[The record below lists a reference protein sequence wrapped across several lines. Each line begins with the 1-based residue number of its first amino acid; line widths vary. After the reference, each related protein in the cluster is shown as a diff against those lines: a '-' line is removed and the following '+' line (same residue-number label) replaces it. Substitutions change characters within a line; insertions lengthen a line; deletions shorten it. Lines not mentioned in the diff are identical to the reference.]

1 MNSTISIHWKPEMLL
16 FSDLHL
22 SKSTYETCMKVL
34 RRVHKEADARGCVV
48 GFLGDFFD
56 KVHSRGTL
64 PVNILNELMRFFET
78 EWHVPMIMIP
88 GNHDYFDAAETEHGL
103 TPFGYASK
111 HITIYNEPVVI
122 NRQLWVPW
130 RRNVSD
136 IKEILAQHRD
146 VDVIFG
152 HFDIVG
158 FKMSASRISTE
169 GVGVSSFPSTVPVY
183 SGHYHT
189 PQTHG
194 NIRYLGSPYQLTL
207 AEAEDKKALILLDEQ
222 FAVKETI
229 PIDIGKHQYKW
240 TANELLERNS
250 ELKEGD
256 VVSVMHSTGI
266 DQIVQNLKDKGVNVS
281 VKRELKEVKTR
292 IDDTHQMTPTKLLEE
307 YAKLNCIDLTS
318 NAYSSLVEKLVSLT
332 PAQKTT
338 LRNVKPI
345 SMVVKGFGP
354 FTGPVQIALEGQGF
368 TLISG
373 ECNESKTASNGAGKS
388 LITAGAWLWVCTGM
402 IDSRASLTFDKNVSI
417 VNEPV
422 GTASVEIR
430 GVVDNENWSIV
441 RTVNLKRKSRLT
453 FSINGIDRTR
463 STISGTQRAIASEL
477 FGLDASG
484 KGLYTWLV
492 HNSVWS
498 QQENT
503 NWLNSS
509 DISAKTEIRQIANVD
524 IWTELNAFAKLQ
536 LKNSNSELT
545 KSTIEKEHKKKLYDM
560 AIENHVRN
568 LRLASEWSTAQT
580 EKLTKDVDDIQ
591 RTTLAY
597 ERSLCAVGTPV
608 SVTNDT
614 QLRMKRRELIDAKV
628 VLAGMEKHSI
638 ELHGVLPNDWHLL
651 KETAVPPKSEK
662 SKIHKEHCQAAK
674 HARNAQLQESVK
686 EFEKFKKA
694 GVCHTCKRPFPK
706 DNGHHEHMRQLQT
719 NIEKCRMEY
728 EEARVL
734 YDMALQKWL
743 KDTTAETEYKKN
755 NEYIQ
760 KGKSLTKITESIQK
774 CKERI
779 ELLSNETAEMQIEF
793 DKARSKHAV
802 WERTHQLCGEL
813 KSSLDALK
821 TSHRMRTE
829 EQCPYNTSD
838 VNVRKCK
845 HEMDAYSL
853 NQLFDNCEKWKLISQ
868 WTGTSGIQTYALE
881 YTVKSLAQRTSMW
894 LQRFFKSDNVYL
906 EAYFDEKEKL
916 VRNIQCGT
924 LSGVLSGG
932 QFRRA
937 QLAAFMAWRDMSPY
951 DFPLLIMDEA
961 CTAMDIDGIQS
972 VQTTI
977 KDWCTE
983 DDNRTCFFISHEPE
997 QHRDT
1002 SIYTN
1007 HTRII
1012 QKRGRSVI
1020 SEEVPSAKRQRN
1032 F

>member
-1 MNSTISIHWKPEMLL
+1 MA
-16 FSDLHL
+16 
-22 SKSTYETCMKVL
+22 VL
-34 RRVHKEADARGCVV
+34 RRVHKEAMSLGCTV

-78 EWHVPMIMIP
+78 EWHVPMVMIP

-103 TPFGYASK
+103 TPFAYASK
-111 HITIYNEPVVI
+111 HITIYDNPIVV

-136 IKEILAQHRD
+136 IKDILEQHKD

-158 FKMSASRISTE
+158 FKMSASRISTD
-169 GVGVSSFPSTVPVY
+169 GVGASCFPSSVPVY

-189 PQTHG
+189 PQVHD

-207 AEAEDKKALILLDEQ
+207 AEAEDKKALVLLDQE

-229 PIDIGKHQYKW
+229 PIDIGKHQFKW
-240 TANELLERNS
+240 NANELFERHS
-250 ELKEGD
+250 ELREGD
-256 VVSVMHSTGI
+256 VVSVIHSNGI
-266 DQIVQNLKDKGVNVS
+266 DQIVQDLKDKGVNVS
-281 VKRELKEVKTR
+281 VKRELKEVTTR
-292 IDDTHQMTPTKLLEE
+292 ISDTHQMTPIKLLEE
-307 YAKLNCIDLTS
+307 YARLNSICLTD
-318 NAYSSLVEKLVSLT
+318 NAYSSLVQKLVSIA

-338 LRNVKPI
+338 LRNVRPI
-345 SMVVKGFGP
+345 SMVVNGFGP

-368 TLISG
+368 TLVSG
-373 ECNESKTASNGAGKS
+373 ECDDSKTASNGAGKS
-388 LITAGAWLWVCTGM
+388 LITAGAWLWACTGM
-402 IDSRASLTFDKNVSI
+402 IDNRASLTFDKNVSI
-417 VNEPV
+417 VNESV
-422 GTASVEIR
+422 GTASVEVR
-430 GVVDNENWSIV
+430 GVVDGENWSIT
-441 RTVNLKRKSRLT
+441 RSVNLKRKSRLT
-453 FSINGIDRTR
+453 FSINGVDRTR
-463 STISGTQRAIASEL
+463 STISGTQRALASEL
-477 FGLDASG
+477 FGNDTSG
-484 KGLYTWLV
+484 KGLYTWMV

-498 QQENT
+498 QQENI
-503 NWLNSS
+503 NWLNAS

-536 LKNSNSELT
+536 LKNSTSELT
-545 KSTIEKEHKKKLYDM
+545 KCTIEKEHKKKLYEM
-560 AIENHVRN
+560 AIQTHVRN
-568 LRLASEWSTAQT
+568 LRLATEWSTAQT
-580 EKLTKDVDDIQ
+580 GKLSKDSDDIH

-597 ERSLCAVGTPV
+597 ERALSTIGTPV
-608 SVTNDT
+608 SIHDDQ
-614 QLRMKRRELIDAKV
+614 QLRLKRRELLDEKV
-628 VLAGMEKHSI
+628 VHSSMKKHSI
-638 ELHGVLPNDWHLL
+638 ELQRTLPVDWHLL
-651 KETAVPPKSEK
+651 KDTTVPPKSEAAK
-662 SKIHKEHCQAAK
+662 LHKEHCHASK
-674 HARNAQLQESVK
+674 HARNAQLQNALK
-686 EFEKFKKA
+686 EIEKFKEA
-694 GVCHTCKRPFPK
+694 GICHTCKRLFSK
-706 DNGHHEHMRQLQT
+706 DQVRHDEHLRQLQT
-719 NIEKCRMEY
+719 NVEKCRVEC
-728 EEARVL
+728 EQSNRSF
-734 YDMALQKWL
+734 DMARQKWL
-743 KDTTAETEYKKN
+743 EDTAAEVEYKKN
-755 NEYIQ
+755 NENMQ
-760 KGKSLTKITESIQK
+760 KGRSLTNITNNIQLSEEKIS
-774 CKERI
+774 
-779 ELLSNETAEMQIEF
+779 LLSNETSELQQVV
-793 DKARSKHAV
+793 DKARSEYTI
-802 WERTHQLCGEL
+802 WERTKQLCDEL

-821 TSHRMRTE
+821 DSHRMRSE
-829 EQCPYNTSD
+829 ELCPYSTSD
-838 VNVRKCK
+838 ENVRHSKS
-845 HEMDAYSL
+845 ELDTYSL
-853 NQLFDNCEKWKLISQ
+853 EELFSNCEKWKLISQ

-881 YTVKSLAQRTSMW
+881 YTVKILAQRTSVW
-894 LQRFFKSDNVYL
+894 LQRFFKTDNVYL

-1020 SEEVPSAKRQRN
+1020 SEEVPSAKRQRKI
-1032 F
+1032 

>member
-1 MNSTISIHWKPEMLL
+1 
-16 FSDLHL
+16 
-22 SKSTYETCMKVL
+22 MKVL
-34 RRVHKEADARGCVV
+34 RRVHKEAYALGCTV

-64 PVNILNELMRFFET
+64 PVNILNELMRFFEK
-78 EWHVPMIMIP
+78 EWHVPMVMIP

-103 TPFGYASK
+103 TPFAYASK
-111 HITIYNEPVVI
+111 HITIYDEPVVI

-130 RRNVSD
+130 RRNISD

-189 PQTHG
+189 PQMHG

-256 VVSVMHSTGI
+256 VVSVTHSTGI

-281 VKRELKEVKTR
+281 VKRELKEVTTR

-388 LITAGAWLWVCTGM
+388 LITAGAWLWACTGM
-402 IDSRASLTFDKNVSI
+402 IDSRASLTFDKNISI

-422 GTASVEIR
+422 GTASVDIR
-430 GVVDNENWSIV
+430 GVVDNENWSII

-591 RTTLAY
+591 RASLAY
-597 ERSLCAVGTPV
+597 ERSLCTVGTPV
-608 SVTNDT
+608 SVANDT
-614 QLRMKRRELIDAKV
+614 QLQMKRRELIDAKV

-638 ELHGVLPNDWHLL
+638 ELHRVLPNDWHLL
-651 KETAVPPKSEK
+651 KETAVPSKSEK

-706 DNGHHEHMRQLQT
+706 NNGHHEHMRQLQT
-719 NIEKCRMEY
+719 SIEKCRMEY

-779 ELLSNETAEMQIEF
+779 VLLSKETAEMQIAV
-793 DKARSKHAV
+793 DKARSRHAV
-802 WERTHQLCGEL
+802 WERTNQLCGEL

-829 EQCPYNTSD
+829 EQCPYNTSN

>member
-1 MNSTISIHWKPEMLL
+1 MLL

-34 RRVHKEADARGCVV
+34 RRVHEEADTLGCTV

-64 PVNILNELMRFFET
+64 PVNILNELMRFFEK
-78 EWHVPMIMIP
+78 EWHVPMVMIP

-103 TPFGYASK
+103 TPFAYASK
-111 HITIYNEPVVI
+111 HITIYDEPVVI

-568 LRLASEWSTAQT
+568 LRLASEWSTVQT

-591 RTTLAY
+591 RATLAY
-597 ERSLCAVGTPV
+597 ERSLCTVGTPV
-608 SVTNDT
+608 SIANDT
-614 QLRMKRRELIDAKV
+614 QLRMKRRELIDTKV

-719 NIEKCRMEY
+719 NIEKCRREY

-1020 SEEVPSAKRQRN
+1020 SEEVPLAKRKRN
-1032 F
+1032 Y

>member
-1 MNSTISIHWKPEMLL
+1 
-16 FSDLHL
+16 
-22 SKSTYETCMKVL
+22 MKVL
-34 RRVHKEADARGCVV
+34 RRVHDEADTLGCTV

-64 PVNILNELMRFFET
+64 PVNILNELMRFFEK
-78 EWHVPMIMIP
+78 EWHVPMVMIP

-103 TPFGYASK
+103 TPFAYASK
-111 HITIYNEPVVI
+111 HITIYDEPVVI

-189 PQTHG
+189 PQMHD

-207 AEAEDKKALILLDEQ
+207 AEAEDKKALILLDKQ
-222 FAVKETI
+222 FAVKQTI

-256 VVSVMHSTGI
+256 VVSVIHSNGI

-281 VKRELKEVKTR
+281 VKRELKEVTTR

-307 YAKLNCIDLTS
+307 YAKLNRIDLTT
-318 NAYSSLVEKLVSLT
+318 NVYSSLVEKLVSLV

-345 SMVVKGFGP
+345 SMVVNGFGP

-388 LITAGAWLWVCTGM
+388 LITAGAWLWACTGM

-422 GTASVEIR
+422 GTASVEVR

>member
-1 MNSTISIHWKPEMLL
+1 
-16 FSDLHL
+16 
-22 SKSTYETCMKVL
+22 MKVL
-34 RRVHKEADARGCVV
+34 RRVHDEADTLGCTV

-64 PVNILNELMRFFET
+64 PVNILNELMRFFEK
-78 EWHVPMIMIP
+78 EWHVPMVMIP

-103 TPFGYASK
+103 TPFAYASK
-111 HITIYNEPVVI
+111 HITIYDEPVVI

-189 PQTHG
+189 PQMHD

-207 AEAEDKKALILLDEQ
+207 AEAEDKKALILLDKQ
-222 FAVKETI
+222 FAVKQTI

-256 VVSVMHSTGI
+256 VVSVIHSNGI
-266 DQIVQNLKDKGVNVS
+266 DQIIQNLKDKGVNVS
-281 VKRELKEVKTR
+281 VKRELKEVTTR

-307 YAKLNCIDLTS
+307 YAKLNRIDLTT
-318 NAYSSLVEKLVSLT
+318 NVYSSLVEKLVSLV

-345 SMVVKGFGP
+345 SMVVNGFGP

-388 LITAGAWLWVCTGM
+388 LITAGAWLWACTGM

-422 GTASVEIR
+422 GTASVEVR

>member
-1 MNSTISIHWKPEMLL
+1 
-16 FSDLHL
+16 
-22 SKSTYETCMKVL
+22 MKVL
-34 RRVHKEADARGCVV
+34 RRVHKEAVTLGCTV

-111 HITIYNEPVVI
+111 HITIYNDPVVI

-130 RRNVSD
+130 RRNVLN

-169 GVGVSSFPSTVPVY
+169 GVGVSCFPSTVPVY

-189 PQTHG
+189 PQMHD

-222 FAVKETI
+222 FAVKATI

-256 VVSVMHSTGI
+256 VVSVIHSNGI

-281 VKRELKEVKTR
+281 VKRELKEVTTR

-318 NAYSSLVEKLVSLT
+318 NVYSSLVKKLVSLT

-338 LRNVKPI
+338 LRNVRPI
-345 SMVVKGFGP
+345 SMVVNGFGP

-388 LITAGAWLWVCTGM
+388 LITAGAWLWACTGM

-422 GTASVEIR
+422 GTASVEVR

-524 IWTELNAFAKLQ
+524 IWIELNAFAKLQ

-545 KSTIEKEHKKKLYDM
+545 KSTIEKEHKKKLYNM

-580 EKLTKDVDDIQ
+580 EKLSKDVDDIQ

-597 ERSLCAVGTPV
+597 ERSLCTVGTPV
-608 SVTNDT
+608 SVANDT

-686 EFEKFKKA
+686 EFEKFKEA
-694 GVCHTCKRPFPK
+694 GVCHTCKRTFPK

-734 YDMALQKWL
+734 YGMALQKWL
-743 KDTTAETEYKKN
+743 EDTTAETEYKKN

-774 CKERI
+774 CKGRI
-779 ELLSNETAEMQIEF
+779 VLLSNETAEMQIEV
-793 DKARSKHAV
+793 DKARSRHAV

-821 TSHRMRTE
+821 ASHKIRTE
-829 EQCPYNTSD
+829 EQCPYNTSTSD

-894 LQRFFKSDNVYL
+894 LQRFFKSDNIYL
-906 EAYFDEKEKL
+906 EAYFDEKERL

-1002 SIYTN
+1002 SMYTN

-1032 F
+1032 S

>member
-1 MNSTISIHWKPEMLL
+1 
-16 FSDLHL
+16 
-22 SKSTYETCMKVL
+22 ETCMKVL
-34 RRVHKEADARGCVV
+34 RRVHKEADTLGCTV

-56 KVHSRGTL
+56 KVHSRGTI

-103 TPFGYASK
+103 TPFAYASK
-111 HITIYNEPVVI
+111 HITIYDKPVVI

-189 PQTHG
+189 PQMHD

-207 AEAEDKKALILLDEQ
+207 AEAEDKKALILLDKQ
-222 FAVKETI
+222 FAVKQTI

-256 VVSVMHSTGI
+256 VVSVIHSNGI
-266 DQIVQNLKDKGVNVS
+266 DQIIQNLKDKGVNVS
-281 VKRELKEVKTR
+281 VKRELKEVTTR

-307 YAKLNCIDLTS
+307 YAKLNRIDLTT
-318 NAYSSLVEKLVSLT
+318 NVYSSLVEKLVSLV

-345 SMVVKGFGP
+345 SMVVNGFGP

-388 LITAGAWLWVCTGM
+388 LITAGAWLWACTGM

-422 GTASVEIR
+422 GTASVEVR

-524 IWTELNAFAKLQ
+524 IWIELNAFAKLQ

-545 KSTIEKEHKKKLYDM
+545 KSTIEKEHKKKLYNM

-580 EKLTKDVDDIQ
+580 EKLSKDVDDIQ

-597 ERSLCAVGTPV
+597 ERSLCTVGTPV
-608 SVTNDT
+608 SVANDT

-686 EFEKFKKA
+686 EFEKFKEA
-694 GVCHTCKRPFPK
+694 GVCHTCKRTFPK

-734 YDMALQKWL
+734 YGMALQKWL
-743 KDTTAETEYKKN
+743 EDTTAETEYKKN

-774 CKERI
+774 CKGRI
-779 ELLSNETAEMQIEF
+779 VLLSNETAEMQIEV
-793 DKARSKHAV
+793 DQARSRHAV

-821 TSHRMRTE
+821 ASHRMRTE

-853 NQLFDNCEKWKLISQ
+853 NQLFDNCEKWKLIS
-868 WTGTSGIQTYALE
+868 
-881 YTVKSLAQRTSMW
+881 
-894 LQRFFKSDNVYL
+894 
-906 EAYFDEKEKL
+906 
-916 VRNIQCGT
+916 
-924 LSGVLSGG
+924 
-932 QFRRA
+932 
-937 QLAAFMAWRDMSPY
+937 
-951 DFPLLIMDEA
+951 
-961 CTAMDIDGIQS
+961 
-972 VQTTI
+972 
-977 KDWCTE
+977 
-983 DDNRTCFFISHEPE
+983 
-997 QHRDT
+997 
-1002 SIYTN
+1002 
-1007 HTRII
+1007 
-1012 QKRGRSVI
+1012 
-1020 SEEVPSAKRQRN
+1020 
-1032 F
+1032 

>member
-1 MNSTISIHWKPEMLL
+1 
-16 FSDLHL
+16 
-22 SKSTYETCMKVL
+22 MKVL
-34 RRVHKEADARGCVV
+34 RRVHKEAYALGCTV

-64 PVNILNELMRFFET
+64 PVNILNELMRFFEK
-78 EWHVPMIMIP
+78 EWHVPMVMIP

-103 TPFGYASK
+103 TPFAYASK
-111 HITIYNEPVVI
+111 HITIYDEPVVI

-130 RRNVSD
+130 RRNISD

-189 PQTHG
+189 PQMHG

-256 VVSVMHSTGI
+256 VVSVTHSTGI

-281 VKRELKEVKTR
+281 VKRELKEVTTR

-388 LITAGAWLWVCTGM
+388 LITAGAWLWACTGM
-402 IDSRASLTFDKNVSI
+402 IDSRASLTFDKNISI

-422 GTASVEIR
+422 GTASVDIR
-430 GVVDNENWSIV
+430 GVVDNENWSII

-545 KSTIEKEHKKKLYDM
+545 KSTIEKEHKKQLYDM

-591 RTTLAY
+591 RASLAY
-597 ERSLCAVGTPV
+597 ERSLCTVGTPV
-608 SVTNDT
+608 SVANDT
-614 QLRMKRRELIDAKV
+614 QLQMKRRELIDAKV

-638 ELHGVLPNDWHLL
+638 ELHRVLPNDWHLL
-651 KETAVPPKSEK
+651 KETAVPSKSEK

-706 DNGHHEHMRQLQT
+706 NNGHHEHMRQLQT
-719 NIEKCRMEY
+719 SIEKCRMEY

-779 ELLSNETAEMQIEF
+779 VLLSKETAEMQIAV
-793 DKARSKHAV
+793 DKARSRHAV
-802 WERTHQLCGEL
+802 WERTNQLCGEL

-829 EQCPYNTSD
+829 EQCPYNTSN

>member
-1 MNSTISIHWKPEMLL
+1 ME
-16 FSDLHL
+16 
-22 SKSTYETCMKVL
+22 VL
-34 RRVHKEADARGCVV
+34 RRVHKEAVYRGCTV

-78 EWHVPMIMIP
+78 EWHVPMVMIP

-103 TPFGYASK
+103 TPFAYASK
-111 HITIYNEPVVI
+111 HITIYDNPIVV

-136 IKEILAQHRD
+136 IKDILEQHKD

-158 FKMSASRISTE
+158 FKMSASRISTD
-169 GVGVSSFPSTVPVY
+169 GVGASCFPSSVPVY

-189 PQTHG
+189 PQVHD

-207 AEAEDKKALILLDEQ
+207 AEAEDKKALILLDEE

-229 PIDIGKHQYKW
+229 PIDIGKHQFKW
-240 TANELLERNS
+240 TANELFERHS
-250 ELKEGD
+250 ELRQGD
-256 VVSVMHSTGI
+256 VVSVMYSNGI
-266 DQIVQNLKDKGVNVS
+266 EQVVQDLKDKGVNVS
-281 VKRELKEVKTR
+281 VKRELKEVTTR

-307 YAKLNCIDLTS
+307 YAKLNSIDLTG
-318 NAYSSLVEKLVSLT
+318 NAYSSLIEKLVSVT

-338 LRNVKPI
+338 LRNLRPI
-345 SMVVKGFGP
+345 SMIVNGFGP

-388 LITAGAWLWVCTGM
+388 LITAGAWLWACTGM
-402 IDSRASLTFDKNVSI
+402 IDSRASLTFDKNISI

-422 GTASVEIR
+422 GTASVEVR
-430 GVVDNENWSIV
+430 GVVDGENWSIM

-463 STISGTQRAIASEL
+463 STISGTQKAISSEL

-484 KGLYTWLV
+484 KCLYTWLI

-524 IWTELNAFAKLQ
+524 IWTELNAIAKLE
-536 LKNSNSELT
+536 LKNSTSELT
-545 KSTIEKEHKKKLYDM
+545 KCTIEKEHQKKLYEM
-560 AIENHVRN
+560 AIQTHVRN
-568 LRLASEWSTAQT
+568 SRLATEWSTAQT
-580 EKLTKDVDDIQ
+580 EKISKDVGDIQ

-597 ERSLCAVGTPV
+597 ERTLSTVVTCPV
-608 SVTNDT
+608 VDDT
-614 QLRMKRRELIDAKV
+614 LLMTKRRELIDAKV
-628 VLAGMEKHSI
+628 VSAGMKNHSKD
-638 ELHGVLPNDWHLL
+638 LQRVLPKDWQLL

-674 HARNAQLQESVK
+674 RARNAQLQESMK
-686 EFEKFKKA
+686 EFEKFKEA
-694 GVCHTCKRPFPK
+694 GVCHTCKRAFPK
-706 DNGHHEHMRQLQT
+706 DQGHHEHLRKLQI

-728 EEARVL
+728 EEAHL
-734 YDMALQKWL
+734 SFDMAHQKWVE
-743 KDTTAETEYKKN
+743 DTAVEVEYKKN
-755 NEYIQ
+755 NENIQ
-760 KGKSLTKITESIQK
+760 KGKSLTKITESIRE
-774 CKERI
+774 CDDNI
-779 ELLSNETAEMQIEF
+779 VLLSNETSELQIVV
-793 DKARSKHAV
+793 DNARSRHAV
-802 WERTHQLCGEL
+802 WERTSQLCADL
-813 KSSLDALK
+813 KSSLDAFK
-821 TSHRMRTE
+821 ASHRMRTE
-829 EQCPYNTSD
+829 EQCPYDTSD
-838 VNVRKCK
+838 ANVRQYK

-853 NQLFDNCEKWKLISQ
+853 NKLFENCEKWKLISQ

-881 YTVKSLAQRTSMW
+881 YTVKKLAQRTSMW
-894 LQRFFKSDNVYL
+894 LQRFFKTDNVYL

-1020 SEEVPSAKRQRN
+1020 SEEVPSAKRPRN
-1032 F
+1032 Y

>member
-1 MNSTISIHWKPEMLL
+1 
-16 FSDLHL
+16 
-22 SKSTYETCMKVL
+22 
-34 RRVHKEADARGCVV
+34 
-48 GFLGDFFD
+48 
-56 KVHSRGTL
+56 VHSRGTL

-78 EWHVPMIMIP
+78 EWHVPMVMIP

-103 TPFGYASK
+103 TPFAYASK
-111 HITIYNEPVVI
+111 HITIYDNPIVV

-136 IKEILAQHRD
+136 IKDILEQHKD

-158 FKMSASRISTE
+158 FKMSASRISTD
-169 GVGVSSFPSTVPVY
+169 GVGASCFPSSVPVY

-189 PQTHG
+189 PQVHA

-207 AEAEDKKALILLDEQ
+207 AEAEDKKALILLDKQ
-222 FAVKETI
+222 FAVKQTI

-256 VVSVMHSTGI
+256 VVSVIHSNGI

-281 VKRELKEVKTR
+281 VKRELKEVTTR

-307 YAKLNCIDLTS
+307 YAKLNRIDLTT
-318 NAYSSLVEKLVSLT
+318 NVYSSLVEKLVSLV

-338 LRNVKPI
+338 LRNVRPI
-345 SMVVKGFGP
+345 SMVVNGFGP

-388 LITAGAWLWVCTGM
+388 LITAGAWLWACTGM

-422 GTASVEIR
+422 GTASVEVR
-430 GVVDNENWSIV
+430 GVVDNENWSVV

-463 STISGTQRAIASEL
+463 STIGGTQRAIASEL

-545 KSTIEKEHKKKLYDM
+545 KSTIEKEHKKQLYDM

-580 EKLTKDVDDIQ
+580 EKLSKDVDDIQ

-608 SVTNDT
+608 SVANDT

-638 ELHGVLPNDWHLL
+638 ELHRVLPNDWHLL

-662 SKIHKEHCQAAK
+662 SKLHKEHCQAAK

-686 EFEKFKKA
+686 EFENFKEA

-719 NIEKCRMEY
+719 NIEKCRLEY
-728 EEARVL
+728 EEARVS
-734 YDMALQKWL
+734 YDTALQKWL
-743 KDTTAETEYKKN
+743 EDTTAETEYKKN

-774 CKERI
+774 CKGRI
-779 ELLSNETAEMQIEF
+779 VLLSKETAEMQIEV
-793 DKARSKHAV
+793 DKARSRHAV

-821 TSHRMRTE
+821 TSHKIRTE
-829 EQCPYNTSD
+829 EQNPYNTSD

-881 YTVKSLAQRTSMW
+881 YAVKSLAQRTSVW
-894 LQRFFKSDNVYL
+894 LQRFFKSDNIYL
-906 EAYFDEKEKL
+906 EAYFDEKERL

>member
-1 MNSTISIHWKPEMLL
+1 
-16 FSDLHL
+16 
-22 SKSTYETCMKVL
+22 
-34 RRVHKEADARGCVV
+34 
-48 GFLGDFFD
+48 
-56 KVHSRGTL
+56 
-64 PVNILNELMRFFET
+64 
-78 EWHVPMIMIP
+78 
-88 GNHDYFDAAETEHGL
+88 
-103 TPFGYASK
+103 
-111 HITIYNEPVVI
+111 
-122 NRQLWVPW
+122 
-130 RRNVSD
+130 
-136 IKEILAQHRD
+136 
-146 VDVIFG
+146 
-152 HFDIVG
+152 
-158 FKMSASRISTE
+158 
-169 GVGVSSFPSTVPVY
+169 
-183 SGHYHT
+183 HT
-189 PQTHG
+189 PQMHD

-207 AEAEDKKALILLDEQ
+207 AEAEDKKALILLDEH

-240 TANELLERNS
+240 SANELFERNS
-250 ELKEGD
+250 ELREGD
-256 VVSVMHSTGI
+256 VVSVIHSYGI
-266 DQIVQNLKDKGVNVS
+266 DQIVQKLKDKGVNVS
-281 VKRELKEVKTR
+281 VKRELKEVSTR
-292 IDDTHQMTPTKLLEE
+292 IDDTNQMTPTKLLEE
-307 YAKLNCIDLTS
+307 YSKLNCIDLTS
-318 NAYSSLVEKLVSLT
+318 NAYLSLLEKLVSIT

-338 LRNVKPI
+338 LRNVRPI
-345 SMVVKGFGP
+345 TMVVKGFGP

-388 LITAGAWLWVCTGM
+388 LITAGAWLWACTGM
-402 IDSRASLTFDKNVSI
+402 IDGRASLTFDKNVSI

-422 GTASVEIR
+422 GTAAVEVR

-453 FSINGIDRTR
+453 FIINGIDRTR

-477 FGLDASG
+477 FGLDTSG
-484 KGLYTWLV
+484 KGLYTWLI

-509 DISAKTEIRQIANVD
+509 DVSAKTEIRQIANID
-524 IWTELNAFAKLQ
+524 IWTELNVFAKLQ

-545 KSTIEKEHKKKLYDM
+545 KSTIEKEHKKKLYNM
-560 AIENHVRN
+560 AIGNHVRN
-568 LRLASEWSTAQT
+568 LRLASEWSKAQA
-580 EKLTKDVDDIQ
+580 EKISKDVNDIQ
-591 RTTLAY
+591 RATLAY
-597 ERSLCAVGTPV
+597 ERALTAVGTPV
-608 SVTNDT
+608 SDVDDT

-628 VLAGMEKHSI
+628 VLAGMKRHSL
-638 ELHGVLPNDWHLL
+638 ELHRDLPKDWHLL
-651 KETAVPPKSEK
+651 KETVVPSKSEK
-662 SKIHKEHCQAAK
+662 SKVHKEHCYAAK
-674 HARNAQLQESVK
+674 HARNAQLRESIK
-686 EFEKFKKA
+686 EFDNFKEG

-706 DNGHHEHMRQLQT
+706 DDGHHEHMHQLQT
-719 NIEKCRMEY
+719 DVEKCRMEY
-728 EEARVL
+728 EQAH
-734 YDMALQKWL
+734 DSFSMALQKWL
-743 KDTTAETEYKKN
+743 DDTTAETEYKKN

-760 KGKSLTKITESIQK
+760 KGKSLTKITTNIQECDK
-774 CKERI
+774 RI
-779 ELLSNETAEMQIEF
+779 VLLTDETAEMQIIV
-793 DKARSKHAV
+793 DKARSRHTV
-802 WERTHQLCGEL
+802 WERTNQLCGEL

-821 TSHRMRTE
+821 DSHRMRTE
-829 EQCPYNTSD
+829 EQCPYNTSEA
-838 VNVRKCK
+838 NVRKCK

-881 YTVKSLAQRTSMW
+881 HTVKRLAQRTSMW
-894 LQRFFKSDNVYL
+894 LQRFFKTDNVYL

-1020 SEEVPSAKRQRN
+1020 SEEVPLAKRQRN
-1032 F
+1032 Y

>member
-1 MNSTISIHWKPEMLL
+1 
-16 FSDLHL
+16 
-22 SKSTYETCMKVL
+22 MKVL
-34 RRVHKEADARGCVV
+34 RRVHKEAFALGCTV

-64 PVNILNELMRFFET
+64 PVNILNELMRFFEK
-78 EWHVPMIMIP
+78 EWHVPMVMIP

-103 TPFGYASK
+103 TPFAYASK
-111 HITIYNEPVVI
+111 HITIYDEPVVI

-189 PQTHG
+189 PQMHD

-207 AEAEDKKALILLDEQ
+207 AEAEDKKALVLLDEQ

-240 TANELLERNS
+240 TANDLLERNS

-256 VVSVMHSTGI
+256 VVSVVHSTGI
-266 DQIVQNLKDKGVNVS
+266 DQIVQILKDKGVNVS
-281 VKRELKEVKTR
+281 VKRELKEVTTR

-307 YAKLNCIDLTS
+307 YAKLNCIDLTT
-318 NAYSSLVEKLVSLT
+318 NAYSSLVEKLVSLA

-388 LITAGAWLWVCTGM
+388 LITAGAWLWACTGM

-422 GTASVEIR
+422 GTASVEVR
-430 GVVDNENWSIV
+430 GVVDNENWSVV

-477 FGLDASG
+477 FGLIASG

-498 QQENT
+498 QQEHT

-545 KSTIEKEHKKKLYDM
+545 KSTIEKEYKKKLYDM

-580 EKLTKDVDDIQ
+580 EKLSKDVDNIQ

-608 SVTNDT
+608 SVANDT

-628 VLAGMEKHSI
+628 VLTGMEKHSI
-638 ELHGVLPNDWHLL
+638 ELHRVLPNDWQLL
-651 KETAVPPKSEK
+651 KETAVPPKSER
-662 SKIHKEHCQAAK
+662 SKLHKEHCQAAK

-686 EFEKFKKA
+686 EFEKFKEA
-694 GVCHTCKRPFPK
+694 GVCHTCKRPFSK

-719 NIEKCRMEY
+719 NIEKCRLEY
-728 EEARVL
+728 EEASVS
-734 YDMALQKWL
+734 YDTALQKWIE
-743 KDTTAETEYKKN
+743 DTTAETEYKKN

-774 CKERI
+774 CKGRI
-779 ELLSNETAEMQIEF
+779 VLLSKETVEMQIEV
-793 DKARSKHAV
+793 DTARSRHAV
-802 WERTHQLCGEL
+802 WKRTHQLCGEL

-821 TSHRMRTE
+821 ASHKIRTE

-894 LQRFFKSDNVYL
+894 LQRFFKSDNIYL
-906 EAYFDEKEKL
+906 EAYFDEKERL

-1020 SEEVPSAKRQRN
+1020 SEEVLSAKRQRN

>member
-1 MNSTISIHWKPEMLL
+1 MLL

-22 SKSTYETCMKVL
+22 SKSTYKTCMKVL
-34 RRVHKEADARGCVV
+34 RRVHKEADALGCTVY
-48 GFLGDFFD
+48 FLGDFFD

-78 EWHVPMIMIP
+78 EWHVPMVMIP

-103 TPFGYASK
+103 TPFAYASK
-111 HITIYNEPVVI
+111 FITIYDDPVVV

-136 IKEILAQHRD
+136 IKEILEQHRD

-169 GVGVSSFPSTVPVY
+169 GVGVSCFPSNVPVY

-207 AEAEDKKALILLDEQ
+207 SEAEDEKALIVLDEH

-240 TANELLERNS
+240 TADELLERNS
-250 ELKEGD
+250 ELREGD
-256 VVSVMHSTGI
+256 VVSVIHSNGI
-266 DQIVQNLKDKGVNVS
+266 EEMVQKLKDKGVNVS
-281 VKRELKEVKTR
+281 VRRELQEVTTR

-307 YAKLNCIDLTS
+307 YAKLNSVDLTS
-318 NAYSSLVEKLVSLT
+318 NVYSSLVEKLHSIA
-332 PAQKTT
+332 PSQKTK
-338 LRNVKPI
+338 LRNARPV
-345 SMVVKGFGP
+345 SMIVNGFGP
-354 FTGPVQIALEGQGF
+354 FTGPIQIALEGQGF

-388 LITAGAWLWVCTGM
+388 LITAGAWLWACTGM
-402 IDSRASLTFDKNVSI
+402 IDSRASLTFDKNISI
-417 VNEPV
+417 VNEAV
-422 GTASVEIR
+422 GTASVEVR
-430 GVVDNENWSIV
+430 GVVDGENWSIL
-441 RTVNLKRKSRLT
+441 RSVNLKRKSRLT

-463 STISGTQRAIASEL
+463 STISGTQKAISAEL
-477 FGLDASG
+477 FGLDTSG
-484 KGLYTWLV
+484 KGLYTWLN

-509 DISAKTEIRQIANVD
+509 DISAKTEIRQIANID
-524 IWTELNAFAKLQ
+524 IWTELNAFAKLK
-536 LKNSNSELT
+536 LKNSTFELSKCT
-545 KSTIEKEHKKKLYDM
+545 MEKEHKTRLYDI
-560 AIENHVRN
+560 AIESHTRN
-568 LRLASEWSTAQT
+568 LRRATEWSTAQT
-580 EKLTKDVDDIQ
+580 EKLSRDADDIG

-597 ERSLCAVGTPV
+597 ERAL
-608 SVTNDT
+608 SVRVHMPNVDDNP
-614 QLRMKRRELIDAKV
+614 LKLKRRELLDAKV
-628 VLAGMEKHSI
+628 VLAGMKRHSL
-638 ELHGVLPNDWHLL
+638 ELQSVLPKDWQSLR
-651 KETAVPPKSEK
+651 EIDVPPKSEK
-662 SKIHKEHCQAAK
+662 SKLHKEHCNAAK
-674 HARNAQLQESVK
+674 HARDAQLQEAIK
-686 EFEKFKKA
+686 EFEKFKEA
-694 GVCHTCKRPFPK
+694 GVCHTCKRAFPR
-706 DNGHHEHMRQLQT
+706 DQNHHEHMRQLQT
-719 NIEKCRMEY
+719 KVEKCRMQCDETNKMRLA
-728 EEARVL
+728 AR
-734 YDMALQKWL
+734 QKWL
-743 KDTTAETEYKKN
+743 EDTAAEAEYKKN
-755 NEYIQ
+755 TEYIQ
-760 KGKSLTKITESIQK
+760 KGRSLLKIKENIQDCTEK
-774 CKERI
+774 VV
-779 ELLSNETAEMQIEF
+779 LLSDETAAMQIVV
-793 DKARSKHAV
+793 DKARSEHAV
-802 WERTHQLCGEL
+802 WERTNQLCSEL
-813 KSSLDALK
+813 KSTLDALK
-821 TSHRMRTE
+821 ASHRMRTE
-829 EQCPYNTSD
+829 ERCPYDTSD
-838 VNVRKCK
+838 EIVRKCK
-845 HEMDAYSL
+845 HDMDAYSL
-853 NQLFDNCEKWKLISQ
+853 QDLYDDCEKWKLISQ

-881 YTVKSLAQRTSMW
+881 YTVKRLAQRTSMW
-894 LQRFFKSDNVYL
+894 LQRFFKTDNVYL

-916 VRNIQCGT
+916 VRNIHCGT

-961 CTAMDIDGIQS
+961 CTAMDIDGIHS

-977 KDWCTE
+977 KDWCTG

-1007 HTRII
+1007 HTRIV
-1012 QKRGRSVI
+1012 QKRGRSMI
-1020 SEEVPSAKRQRN
+1020 SEEVPAAKRQRKSSTKQN
-1032 F
+1032 LFN